1 MVRAKRR
8 RDQDAG
14 PGERTHG
21 PGRRPEGRDRHV
33 PARDIEKTHA
43 DGRFEI
49 GGVSRETIEAIS
61 SRRAE
66 IEAAMEGRG
75 HGATAENQHLARRAA
90 LMTREHKREVD
101 REALRGIWEKQA
113 SELGLESKALV
124 ASAAERALHDLKKE
138 GAREAGG
145 DISPGTDPA
154 KEAVEWALAHLS
166 ERYAVFAR
174 TDILAAALA
183 HGSVSIGAL
192 ERVVGDHTREGRV
205 HDAPALKGGDGLT
218 TDVAATR

>member
-124 ASAAERALHDLKKE
+124 ASAANK
-138 GAREAGG
+138 
-145 DISPGTDPA
+145 
-154 KEAVEWALAHLS
+154 
-166 ERYAVFAR
+166 RYM
-174 TDILAAALA
+174 T
-183 HGSVSIGAL
+183 
-192 ERVVGDHTREGRV
+192 
-205 HDAPALKGGDGLT
+205 
-218 TDVAATR
+218 